1 MLVDIQNERPV
12 GYITLE
18 EYAEKYNVK
27 TYTVRAWERRGK
39 LRTLKIMNGGRAIL
53 FIPADEPLPNLNPT
67 GTARKGREKVDKL
80 PFPPSEYYTVREFAQ
95 KVGASPFTVWQWCHR
110 GYLKYFKTDTSKG
123 ARLLIAKDTPIP
135 EKCYYQKG
143 VMK

>member
-39 LRTLKIMNGGRAIL
+39 LRTLKITSGGHTIL
-53 FIPADEPLPNLNPT
+53 FIPADELLPYLNPN
-67 GTARKGREKVDKL
+67 GVARKGRKKVDKL

-95 KVGASPFTVWQWCHR
+95 KVVFPILGAPASSTV
-110 GYLKYFKTDTSKG
+110 LPLSE
-123 ARLLIAKDTPIP
+123 RLTTCGCNESRSIYDLLL
-135 EKCYYQKG
+135 G
-143 VMK
+143 